1 MPFAPKRRWFQF
13 SLRTLFVLVLL
24 LAIPLGW
31 LAVQLKWIRDR
42 HEALRGLEQSG
53 RAFILDWSSS
63 FVHDPDDVLPWSLR
77 LFGENSVRQIFI
89 LHSQESELK
98 PLRLLF
104 PEAEVTADKSQVWG
118 SPSRSATNEPP
129 NTRD

>member
-1 MPFAPKRRWFQF
+1 
-13 SLRTLFVLVLL
+13 LRTLFVLVLL

-42 HEALRGLEQSG
+42 HEALRGLTQS

-63 FVHDPDDVLPWSLR
+63 FVHDRDDVLPWSLR

-89 LHSQESELK
+89 LHGQESELK

-104 PEAEVTADKSQVWG
+104 PEAEVTADKFRLWG
-118 SPSRSATNEPP
+118 SPSRPATNEPP

>member
-1 MPFAPKRRWFQF
+1 MPALKLVPFTPERRWFRW

-31 LAVQLKWIRDR
+31 LAAQFKWIKDR
-42 HEALRGLEQSG
+42 HEALHSLEQSR
-53 RAFILDWSSS
+53 RAFILDWDSS

-89 LHSQESELK
+89 LHGQESELK
-98 PLRLLF
+98 SLRLLF
-104 PEAEVTADKSQVWG
+104 PEAEVTADESRLWG
-118 SPSRSATNEPP
+118 SPSRPSTP
-129 NTRD
+129 